1 MEFCEQSAAIPL
13 PTTEKQLCRFVAYL
27 REEGL
32 RYQTVKTY
40 LAAVRHMQIS
50 HEMGDPKIGSMARLE
65 LVVRGMKREQAGLP
79 TRARL
84 PITPEILNRIQ
95 QHWKGRWEEWDV
107 VMLWAAMT
115 LCFYGFLRA
124 GEVVVPSDTGF
135 DPAQHLTYDDIAVDS
150 KQQPSFITVN
160 IKQSKTDPFRKGV
173 TIVVGRAV
181 GPLCPLVA
189 VLTYMAIRRPGQ
201 GPLFRFSDGRPLTRE
216 RFVAKVREVLQQIGI
231 DQTKYAGHS
240 FRIGAATTAAKKGIQ
255 DSLIKTLGR
264 WESVAY
270 QLYVR
275 TPREQ
280 LVAVA
285 ATLSGSTDST

>member
-1 MEFCEQSAAIPL
+1 MEFCEKSAAIPL
-13 PTTEKQLCRFVAYL
+13 PTTEKQLCQFVAYL

-50 HEMGDPKIGSMARLE
+50 HELGDPKNWVDGTLRTSGQRDEKGAGRSTNKDKITYHTRNIESHTAALERKMGGMGRGNVMGS
-65 LVVRGMKREQAGLP
+65 
-79 TRARL
+79 
-84 PITPEILNRIQ
+84 
-95 QHWKGRWEEWDV
+95 DD
-107 VMLWAAMT
+107 
-115 LCFYGFLRA
+115 LCFYGFLWA

-135 DPAQHLTYDDIAVDS
+135 DSAQHLTYDDIAVDS

-173 TIVVGRAV
+173 TIVVGHAV

-189 VLTYMAIRRPGQ
+189 VLTYMALRRPRQ
-201 GPLFRFSDGRPLTRE
+201 GPLFRFGDGRPLTRE
-216 RFVAKVREVLQQIGI
+216 RFVAKVREVLQQIGF

-240 FRIGAATTAAKKGIQ
+240 FRIGAATTAARKGIQ
-255 DSLIKTLGR
+255 DSLIETLGR

-280 LVAVA
+280 LVA
-285 ATLSGSTDST
+285 TL